1 MKRFFGRKEGD
12 KIVIENNEFH
22 HLKNVLRLGE
32 NDKVIASINDEYDY
46 YCTIEKINKKD
57 CILQIDNKELCPAN
71 PKNNIVLFQMMP
83 KKDYFDNIIPK
94 AIELGVREIYF
105 FTSSFTMLKTF
116 KRERVDTQ
124 VMTAC
129 KQCERSKLVE
139 VHDMIS
145 FTDMLEKIKNFD
157 VVLFANEHEQEVKF
171 DIDWIKNSKN
181 IAVIIGNEAGFS
193 EEEASSIIKNNG
205 KSFTLGNRILRCDT
219 AVTAVLSV
227 VNIFSNN

>member
-139 VHDMIS
+139 VHDI
-145 FTDMLEKIKNFD
+145 
-157 VVLFANEHEQEVKF
+157 
-171 DIDWIKNSKN
+171 
-181 IAVIIGNEAGFS
+181 
-193 EEEASSIIKNNG
+193 
-205 KSFTLGNRILRCDT
+205 
-219 AVTAVLSV
+219 
-227 VNIFSNN
+227 